1 MHKNTLYYFLF
12 FFIAIG
18 ANGQGLV
25 NDGAIISITSGANI
39 NIADGHFLNRDNG
52 AYTGTLNLAGNMV
65 VQGNWTNNSAG
76 NVLTAGSTG
85 TVTLSGTTQQFIQGT
100 TATNFYN
107 LLLANTFGTSPQCS
121 LKVNTNVLHDLT
133 LPATNNIGCS
143 DTAITLA
150 LGKDASNT
158 GELKPNDGI
167 NYTGGYLIGGSM
179 KRWYS
184 ATTNS
189 GHTGLFPLG
198 VMNGA
203 TLYNRYVQ
211 VEYTTAPTTGGTL
224 RTYWKADPML
234 WNTAWLG
241 AGSPPYIPSVSGC
254 AGFEITSL
262 CDEGYWQANARDG
275 LTGGAYKIS
284 LRGDGLP
291 NATYSSCYLTALKA
305 SYNNPG
311 LEGDWNV
318 NGTHVA
324 PTGGLANPLVVRTG
338 ATGFS
343 KWGLAG
349 GGEPYPLP
357 VELLNFKANC
367 VTNGVNLQWTTASET
382 NNDYFNI
389 ERSNDATNWT
399 VIAQIPGSGNSN
411 QITNYSYID
420 EIAANA
426 TTYYRLKQTDFDGAH
441 EYFNP
446 VAVNCASDGENI
458 TISVYPNPFKEIIN
472 IEINN
477 FAYPQ
482 AQIRIYDV
490 IGKII
495 STEDFATAANN
506 SINTSYDL
514 RKLAAGV
521 YFVEVSAKDLK
532 KNFKIVKN

>member
-1 MHKNTLYYFLF
+1 MNKLIHFLSFCIITLALQ
-12 FFIAIG
+12 
-18 ANGQGLV
+18 GQGLINNGATISV
-25 NDGAIISITSGANI
+25 NSAYVTIYGAN
-39 NIADGHFLNRDNG
+39 GHFLNSDNG
-52 AYTGTLNLAGNMV
+52 TYTGTVDLKGTIDLD
-65 VQGNWTNNSAG
+65 GNWTNNSAG
-76 NVLTAGSTG
+76 NVMTSTSNG
-85 TVTLSGTTQQFIQGT
+85 TVIMNGNIQQKIKGN

-107 LLLANTFGTSPQCS
+107 LTFANTYGTSPHIS
-121 LKVNTNVLHDLT
+121 MEVSTNVLHDLT
-133 LPATNNIGCS
+133 LPATNNIGCT

-158 GELKPNDGI
+158 GELKPNDGS

-179 KRWYS
+179 KRWY
-184 ATTNS
+184 AAATNS
-189 GHTGLFPLG
+189 NHTGLFPLG
-198 VMNGA
+198 VMDGA
-203 TLYNRYVQ
+203 TLYNRYIK

-311 LEGDWNV
+311 LEGDWGV

-357 VELLNFKANC
+357 VELLEFKARC
-367 VTNGVNLQWTTASET
+367 VTNGVKIEWTTASET
-382 NNDYFNI
+382 NNNYFNI
-389 ERSNDATNWT
+389 ERSYDATNWT

-426 TTYYRLKQTDFDGAH
+426 TTYYRLKQTDFDGAY
-441 EYFNP
+441 EYFAP
-446 VAVNCASDGENI
+446 TSINCNNDSENMI
-458 TISVYPNPFKEIIN
+458 IAVYPNPFKEIIN
-472 IEINN
+472 IEISN
-477 FAYPQ
+477 FGFPQ
-482 AQIRIYDV
+482 AQVRIVDV
-490 IGKII
+490 VGKTIYNESLTTSPNYSI
-495 STEDFATAANN
+495 S
-506 SINTSYDL
+506 TSYDL
-514 RKLAAGV
+514 KTMAAGV
-521 YFVEVSAKDLK
+521 YFIEVSARDIK